1 MFRKLMRFHR
11 EQRGITGLE
20 TAIILIAFV
29 VVASVF
35 AYTVLSA
42 GIFSSEKGKEAIHS
56 GIQEVRSSME
66 LRGNVTGYKATISG
80 QSDSVGKLELI
91 IANTLDGTAMNIT
104 APYTIS
110 GTTISA
116 NTGAT
121 PVINISYQDKNQYL
135 TTTAWT
141 SAFVGKSNS
150 DWLLDA
156 DEKAVISVY
165 LLDYQAGVWATAAAP
180 FISSAS
186 NLVTTYKDFTVE
198 IRPPVGASMVLSRTT
213 PAKIDTVIDL
223 K

>member
-66 LRGNVTGYKATISG
+66 IRGNVTGYKASISG
-80 QSDSVGKLELI
+80 QSDSIGKLDFI
-91 IANTLDGTAMNIT
+91 VANVLDGTSLNVT

-116 NTGAT
+116 NTGVS
-121 PVINISYQDKNQYL
+121 PVINISYQDKTQYL
-135 TTTAWT
+135 ATTAWT
-141 SAFVGKSNS
+141 SAFIGKTNS
-150 DWLLDA
+150 DWQLDA
-156 DEKAVISVY
+156 DEKAVISIY
-165 LLDYQAGVWATAAAP
+165 LLDYQAGVYATAAAP
-180 FISSAS
+180 FISSTS
-186 NLVTTYKDFTVE
+186 NLLTTYKDFSVE
-198 IRPPVGASMVLSRTT
+198 IRPPVGASIVVNRTT
-213 PAKIDTVIDL
+213 PAKIDSVIDL
-223 K
+223 R